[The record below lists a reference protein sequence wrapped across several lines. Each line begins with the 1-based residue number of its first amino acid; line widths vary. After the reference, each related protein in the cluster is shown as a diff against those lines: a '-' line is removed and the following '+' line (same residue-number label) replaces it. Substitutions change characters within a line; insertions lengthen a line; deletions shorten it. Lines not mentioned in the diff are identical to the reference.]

1 MNITTVQRTA
11 GHWSAEE
18 VWQIGRGLYWLE
30 LPAVLRR
37 LNIKISGDQDT
48 DWVAHTLNTHLAGR
62 LPLARCLSLGCGRGG
77 LERQLAGL
85 GAFMVCDAYDVAPGA
100 IDEAQQLATDQG
112 YHHIHYAVADIN
124 HLELPVQTYDVVWI
138 SGAMHHFERLEHVCA
153 QIQRALKPE
162 GLLVLN
168 EYVGPSRFQFSERQK
183 EAMRAAFSLLP
194 QHYRRLAARRIEET
208 MARSPMRKGL
218 AWTTRR
224 VMDKLREGSLL
235 TTLQR
240 RWRVWQ
246 AVRFGKSD
254 FASELDLPTVSDV
267 IAADPSEAVRSDE
280 ILDVV
285 SRHFRIIERK
295 DFGGTLL
302 QFLLDGISVNFD
314 DNDPQAKLLL
324 DLLFQIEDTLLAV
337 GDLQSDFVY
346 LVAQHAQPSNS

>member
-1 MNITTVQRTA
+1 MVKIEQTA
-11 GHWSAEE
+11 RYWSEQEA
-18 VWQIGRGLYWLE
+18 WQVGRGLHWTE
-30 LPAVLRR
+30 VPAILRR
-37 LNIKISGDQDT
+37 LNVKVSGDPNT
-48 DWVAHTLNTHLAGR
+48 DWISYTLKTHLPNR
-62 LPLARCLSLGCGRGG
+62 LPVERSLSLGCGKGW
-77 LERQLAGL
+77 LERQLAAL
-85 GAFMVCDAYDVAPGA
+85 NAFTACDAFDVAPGSIA
-100 IDEAQQLATDQG
+100 EARRLASERGFD
-112 YHHIHYAVADIN
+112 HIHYAVTDIN
-124 HLELPVQTYDVVWI
+124 QITLPPQTYDIVWI
-138 SGAMHHFERLEHVCA
+138 NSAMHHFERLEHVCA

-208 MARSPMRKGL
+208 LARSPMRKGL

-240 RWRVWQ
+240 RWRAWQ
-246 AVRFGKSD
+246 AVRLGKSD
-254 FASELDLPTVSDV
+254 FASELNLPTVSDV

-280 ILDVV
+280 ILDVI
-285 SRHFRIIERK
+285 SRHFRIVERK

-346 LVAQHAQPSNS
+346 LVAQHAQPSNG